1 MVLWRLMA
9 PVKGNAREVRQ
20 KWVGGWVSTLL
31 QAKGR
36 EDGMEGCRGET
47 RKGDNICNV
56 NK

>member
-1 MVLWRLMA
+1 
-9 PVKGNAREVRQ
+9 
-20 KWVGGWVSTLL
+20 VGGWVSTLL

-47 RKGDNICNV
+47 RNGDKICNV